1 MATHDYVIDN
11 STGANVRTDINNA
24 LAAIQS
30 NNSNSSS
37 PATTVAYQWWADTN
51 AAIMKIRNSS
61 NNAWINLFTLAGGID
76 VDAAS
81 NFNEDVTFTTSN
93 GNNILFDKSDN
104 AIEFGDDCKAKFG
117 DDTDLEIFYQNSTNV
132 NKINSHRE
140 LQLFSNGNTTLFTN
154 NADTMVKGIK
164 DGAVELYFDNAI
176 KLATLT
182 TGVDITGDLIIDGA
196 AGGTL
201 TLGGSSAHTSKLVI
215 ADNTG
220 SSNGNL
226 LVEGGDGGDFFTI
239 NSAGNVKFEDNKKA
253 LFGAGAD
260 LELFH
265 NGTNSFISNQT
276 GNLQIDSDAFVQVNS
291 TSFRVKNAGDTEL
304 CATFTQNSECQLF
317 FDNSE
322 KLNTSSAGVF
332 VHGTIGSQPPDKD
345 TRGMSLSSYVVD
357 INQAGQTVATAKI
370 NSNMG
375 VCLDLN
381 RFYTT
386 GNIAEFRIN
395 NDFEGAISVSPT
407 GVSYNTTSDY
417 RLKENV
423 VALSDG
429 ITRFKQ
435 LKPYRF
441 NFIAEPSVLHDGFFA
456 HEVSSIVPSAVSGE
470 KDATEIRYYEE
481 GDILPS
487 GKVIGDIKDE
497 NSVVPQSL
505 DYAKIVPLI
514 TAALQESIAKIEVL
528 ETKVAA
534 LEAA

>member
-1 MATHDYVIDN
+1 MATHDYDIAN
-11 STGANVRTDINNA
+11 QSGAAFRTDLNNV
-24 LAAIQS
+24 LDAIQS

-81 NFNEDVTFTTSN
+81 NFNEDVTFTGASA
-93 GNNILFDKSDN
+93 NIVFDKSDN
-104 AIEFGDDCKAKFG
+104 ALEFADNAKATFGTGGDLTINHNGTSNFFDSANGAIVFRTAG
-117 DDTDLEIFYQNSTNV
+117 NDNQIFMNPNGSVEI
-132 NKINSHRE
+132 
-140 LQLFSNGNTTLFTN
+140 
-154 NADTMVKGIK
+154 
-164 DGAVELYFDNAI
+164 YFDGSK
-176 KLATLT
+176 KLETQNL
-182 TGVDITGDLIIDGA
+182 GVNI
-196 AGGTL
+196 
-201 TLGGSSAHTSKLVI
+201 
-215 ADNTG
+215 
-220 SSNGNL
+220 NGNL
-226 LVEGGDGGDFFTI
+226 DL
-239 NSAGNVKFEDNKKA
+239 NDNDKVRLGTA
-253 LFGAGAD
+253 SD
-260 LELFH
+260 LQIFH
-265 NGTNSFISNQT
+265 NATNSFISNTT
-276 GNLQIDSDAFVQVNS
+276 GILQIDSDDTVQVNGPEL
-291 TSFRVKNAGDTEL
+291 RVKNAGDTETI
-304 CATFTQNSECQLF
+304 AKFMQNSECQLF
-317 FDNSE
+317 FDNAE
-322 KLNTSSAGVF
+322 KLNTSSGGVF

-357 INQAGQTVATAKI
+357 INQADQTVATAKI
-370 NSNMG
+370 NSNKG

-386 GNIAEFRIN
+386 GNIVEFRIN
-395 NDFEGAISVSPT
+395 NDFEGNIVVSST

-470 KDATEIRYYEE
+470 KDATQIRYYEE